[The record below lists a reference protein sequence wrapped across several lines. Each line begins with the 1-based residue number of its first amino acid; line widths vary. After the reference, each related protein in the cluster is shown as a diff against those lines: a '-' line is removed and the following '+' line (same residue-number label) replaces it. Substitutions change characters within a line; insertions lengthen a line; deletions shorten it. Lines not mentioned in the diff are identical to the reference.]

1 VDEIRSTVYPVSPIP
16 LFQKNV
22 VNSAK
27 SDTKLYEVQVKETK
41 APTISKQ

>member
-1 VDEIRSTVYPVSPIP
+1 VVEIRNTEYPVSPIP
-16 LFQKNV
+16 LFHKNV

-27 SDTKLYEVQVKETK
+27 SDTKVCEVQVKETE